1 MYQIMN
7 KVACVTG
14 ITGQDGSY
22 LSNSLLSRGYYV
34 VGLHR
39 RSSTNNFTRI
49 QDLIGHPFFAL
60 QEFDLTDPSS
70 ITNAILKH
78 EPDEFYNLAAQSH
91 VGTSFNQP
99 STTFCIN
106 TYGVVNILEAIRNTF
121 TSIRFYQAS
130 TSEMFGSNYTL
141 KDDKKYQNENT
152 DFSPQSPYAVAKVAA
167 HQMVKLYRESY
178 GLYACSGILFNHES
192 PKRGE
197 NFVTRKITKY
207 IGQLINGKVDGKL
220 KLGNIDSC
228 RDWGHAKDHVE
239 AMRMMLNQEKAQ
251 DYVIATGE
259 THSVKDF
266 LQASFD
272 SVGLNYQD
280 YLEIDP
286 DLYRPA
292 EVDYLLGDAS
302 KAKKELGWTPQIT
315 FNKLVKEMV
324 TSDIRLYS
332 DEKLSRSFV

>member
-1 MYQIMN
+1 MYNPMN
-7 KVACVTG
+7 RIACVTG

-22 LSNSLLSRGYYV
+22 LANSLLSRGYTV

-39 RSSTNNFTRI
+39 RSSTNNFIRI
-49 QDLIGHPFFAL
+49 KDILDHKLFVL
-60 QEFDLTDPSS
+60 KEFDLTDFSS
-70 ITNAILKH
+70 ISNIIA
-78 EPDEFYNLAAQSH
+78 EYQPDEFYNLAAQSH

-99 STTFCIN
+99 NTTFCAN
-106 TYGVVNILEAIRNTF
+106 THGVINILESIRNNDPTV
-121 TSIRFYQAS
+121 RFYQAS

-141 KDDKKYQNENT
+141 KGDKRYQDEDT
-152 DFSPQSPYAVAKVAA
+152 DFSPQSPYAVSKVAS

-192 PKRGE
+192 PRRGE

-207 IGQLINGKVDGKL
+207 IGQLINGKVKDKL
-220 KLGNIDSC
+220 KLGNIESY
-228 RDWGHAKDHVE
+228 RDWGHAKDYVE
-239 AMRMMLNQEKAQ
+239 AMRMMLNQKSGQ

-259 THSVKDF
+259 THNVKQF
-266 LQASFD
+266 LQEAFGCVD
-272 SVGLNYQD
+272 LNYEE

-302 KAKKELGWTPQIT
+302 KAKKELGWAPQIS
-315 FNKLVKEMV
+315 FKELVKEMV
-324 TSDIRLYS
+324 YSDIRLFS
-332 DEKLSRSFV
+332 DEKFSRSLV

>member
-1 MYQIMN
+1 MN

-22 LSNSLLSRGYYV
+22 LSSSLLSRGYHV

-39 RSSTNNFTRI
+39 RNSTNNFGRVKE
-49 QDLIGHPFFAL
+49 LLGHPFFQL
-60 QEFDLTDPSS
+60 EEFDLTDPSS
-70 ITNAILKH
+70 ITSAILKH

-121 TSIRFYQAS
+121 TSIKFYQAS

-141 KDDKKYQNENT
+141 RDNKKYQNEET
-152 DFSPQSPYAVAKVAA
+152 AFSPQSPYAVAKVAA
-167 HQMVKLYRESY
+167 HQMVRLYRESY

-207 IGQLINGKVDGKL
+207 IGQFVNGKVDGKL

-228 RDWGHAKDHVE
+228 RDWGHAKDYVE
-239 AMRMMLNQEKAQ
+239 AMRMMLNQEEAQ

-266 LQASFD
+266 LQASFNA
-272 SVGLNYQD
+272 VGLD
-280 YLEIDP
+280 YKDHLEIDP